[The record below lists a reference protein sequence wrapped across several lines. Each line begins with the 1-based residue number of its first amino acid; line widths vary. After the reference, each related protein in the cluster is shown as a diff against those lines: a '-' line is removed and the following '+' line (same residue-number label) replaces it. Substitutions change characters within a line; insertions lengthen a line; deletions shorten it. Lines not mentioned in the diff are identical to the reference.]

1 MFLAI
6 HAEIIPQC
14 DIQSSVRGV
23 TPERRILGRYGS
35 LKSSLLF
42 YFTRRSFVWSAETL
56 VVTFL
61 MFGNVFQSLP
71 ESEALESWSFPVLTA
86 VIWLPVGIVFFTLV
100 LVRLL
105 RTLHSMYTGS
115 ELFTACVE
123 NRLLYSVLDER
134 HHWMRTSWSKQA

>member
-14 DIQSSVRGV
+14 EIQGSVRRV
-23 TPERRILGRYGS
+23 TPERRIVGRYGS

-42 YFTRRSFVWSAETL
+42 YFTRPSFICLVSWDFSRHVSNVWECVPVFAWIWKTL
-56 VVTFL
+56 RL
-61 MFGNVFQSLP
+61 SC
-71 ESEALESWSFPVLTA
+71 LTA
-86 VIWLPVGIVFFTLV
+86 VTWLPVGIMCFTLV

-105 RTLHSMYTGS
+105 RTLHSMYTES